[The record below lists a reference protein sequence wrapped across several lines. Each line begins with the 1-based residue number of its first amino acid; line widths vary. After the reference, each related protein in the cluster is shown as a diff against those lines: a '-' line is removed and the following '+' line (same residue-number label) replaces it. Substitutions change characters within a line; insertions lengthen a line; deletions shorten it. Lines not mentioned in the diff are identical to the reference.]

1 MIKTWILIASL
12 CIGFCVFAQEGNVK
26 KICSSFSDCSS
37 KAEKT
42 DIHRKKIQLYD
53 EAIANFK
60 PADGEQ
66 KRISV
71 LLKRAN
77 SIIKEANGDTGYK
90 GEIALKVTHKPEYKK
105 QQFAKAKEDL
115 SSIES
120 SASRLN
126 SDEQL
131 LYESLKSEINTETP

>member
-1 MIKTWILIASL
+1 MFIASL
-12 CIGFCVFAQEGNVK
+12 CFGISLFAQNGNAK
-26 KICSSFSDCSS
+26 QLCSSFKDCIS

-53 EAIANFK
+53 EAIVNFK
-60 PADGEQ
+60 SSDGE
-66 KRISV
+66 KNRISI

-105 QQFAKAKEDL
+105 QQFDKASEDL
-115 SSIES
+115 NSIEPNLS
-120 SASRLN
+120 LLN
-126 SDEQL
+126 TSEQT
-131 LYESLKSEINTETP
+131 LYESLKSEINSQNP